1 MTDAPNRDR
10 FIQFRKT
17 DIIAMCCDDSRMDA
31 EDVAEFRE
39 FCRILGALF
48 HFEFHGGLETLK
60 NCYAPFSPD
69 ADTRPLSEYLPEHK
83 EQLQKEL
90 VAEMTAVLN
99 SANFE
104 KITAADL
111 EQALAEEWLFK
122 IRLELVTREGNV
134 VQCRPL
140 SEAKRRLDYIWD
152 NYFTFNSN

>member
-17 DIIAMCCDDSRMDA
+17 DIIAMCCDDSRMDV

-39 FCRILGALF
+39 FCRILEALF
-48 HFEFHGGLETLK
+48 HFEFHGSLETLK
-60 NCYAPFSPD
+60 NCYAPFNPD

-90 VAEMTAVLN
+90 E
-99 SANFE
+99 
-104 KITAADL
+104 
-111 EQALAEEWLFK
+111 
-122 IRLELVTREGNV
+122 RLELVTREGNV
-134 VQCRPL
+134 VQCRML

-152 NYFTFNSN
+152 NYFTFNSNSVPG